1 MKSFDECE
9 MLARQECDVKD
20 VTRRAMRKK
29 AREEGAVN
37 RFLMDVFLFV
47 LLVLIALLLT
57 IHARSAS
64 EADRPAAEI
73 TYTAID
79 PDRGKIGRSEEDENA
94 RIEAALLEK
103 ADCIQNCTVTW
114 YTNNTCGKKPG
125 DRGYGITR
133 SGEHTATH
141 CTVDVDP
148 ALIPLGS
155 DVCVR
160 YADGEIEWFRATDTG
175 VRGAHVDIFT
185 DSYDY
190 AIRMG
195 LQKLTVWYIPPVA
208 VTRD

>member
-1 MKSFDECE
+1 MRSFEECE
-9 MLARQECDVKD
+9 MLARQERDVKF
-20 VTRRAMRKK
+20 VMRRVIRKK
-29 AREEGAVN
+29 AREEGAVS
-37 RFLMDVFLFV
+37 RFLTDAFLFV
-47 LLVLIALLLT
+47 LFVLIALLLT
-57 IHARSAS
+57 THARSVP
-64 EADRPAAEI
+64 EADRPAVI

-79 PDRGKIGRSEEDENA
+79 PDRGKIGRPEEDENA

-141 CTVDVDP
+141 CTVAVDP

-160 YADGEIEWFRATDTG
+160 YADGETEWFRATDTG

-195 LQKLTVWYIPPVA
+195 LQKLTVWYIPPVT
-208 VTRD
+208 VSKD